1 MLPYKNQMDLTYVE
15 EVKTISMFAAKLI
28 RDTIPPLKPGDVV
41 NRALKWTEEFNVN
54 FLPVINGKQY
64 LGLISRAALLL
75 NDKPGVLIEH
85 LAGELKS
92 GFVYENQHVY
102 DVVKFAALY
111 RSDIIPVLDEQN
123 QYMGLVT
130 INDLVDYFA
139 LSKSV
144 YMPGGII
151 TIELALAD
159 YELSKIAQIIEAD
172 GAHILSTSI
181 ATTTD
186 AQSIEL
192 TVKIDRIDISRIL
205 ASFYRLNYNVTGSY
219 NQSEF
224 AEDLKD
230 RYDSLMNYLSIG

>member
-1 MLPYKNQMDLTYVE
+1 MDLTYVE
-15 EVKTISMFAAKLI
+15 EVKITSMFAAKLI
-28 RDTIPPLKPGDVV
+28 RDTIPPLKLRDEV

-64 LGLISRAALLL
+64 LGLISRVTLLL

-151 TIELALAD
+151 TIELALSD
-159 YELSKIAQIIEAD
+159 YELSKIAQIIESD

-186 AQSIEL
+186 PQTIEV
-192 TVKIDRIDISRIL
+192 TVKIDRVDISRIL

>member
-1 MLPYKNQMDLTYVE
+1 MDLAYVKE
-15 EVKTISMFAAKLI
+15 DKITSMFAAKLI
-28 RDTIPPLKPGDVV
+28 RDTIPPLKYSDEV

-54 FLPVINGKQY
+54 FLPVTNGKQY
-64 LGLISRAALLL
+64 FGLISRTTLLA
-75 NDKPGVLIEH
+75 NDKPGAIIET
-85 LAGELKS
+85 LASELMS

-111 RSDIIPVLDEQN
+111 RSDIIPVLDEQQ

-139 LSKSV
+139 SSKSV
-144 YMPGGII
+144 YMPGGIL
-151 TIELALAD
+151 TIELALSD

-181 ATTTD
+181 VTTTD
-186 AQSIEL
+186 PQTIEL
-192 TVKIDRIDISRIL
+192 TIKIDRVDISRIL